1 MDTAW
6 IALIGT
12 VFGGA
17 GLKMIESVL
26 SRGQS
31 KSDAATA
38 MREELRKESTSLREE
53 MRVVEKDLDAWKE
66 KYFLLLQD
74 YLELKSQFVHKE
86 PVVEETKN
94 DEGNN
99 W

>member
-1 MDTAW
+1 
-6 IALIGT
+6 
-12 VFGGA
+12 
-17 GLKMIESVL
+17 
-26 SRGQS
+26 
-31 KSDAATA
+31 
-38 MREELRKESTSLREE
+38 